1 MSPIDFMSG
10 VFIKLGKMH
19 SRKGLYPFLMREFAM
34 IPNASQVLN
43 VGAGG
48 AIEKI
53 LCEYSASRQFE
64 VISLDIDSQR
74 NPDIVA
80 DLHEWNTER
89 KFDVVVLAEVLEHC
103 HTPQAAIGTIRK
115 VLKPEGKLIL
125 TTPFIFP
132 IHDAPYDYHRFTY
145 YGLTHLLSDFENVKI
160 SARNSWTECVLV
172 LLVRLVM
179 DKSRFVRLV
188 SPFFIIFAFVFWPIA
203 WVLSWIVQTDFITTG
218 YCVKATAKGE
228 S

>member
-1 MSPIDFMSG
+1 
-10 VFIKLGKMH
+10 
-19 SRKGLYPFLMREFAM
+19 M
-34 IPNASQVLN
+34 IPNGSQVLN

-48 AIEKI
+48 AIEEI
-53 LCEYSASRQFE
+53 LSEYSASRKFE
-64 VISLDIDSQR
+64 VISLDIDPQR

-103 HTPQAAIGTIRK
+103 HTPHAAIGTIRK

-125 TTPFIFP
+125 TTPFMFP
-132 IHDAPYDYHRFTY
+132 IHDAPYDYYRYTY
-145 YGLTHLLSDFENVKI
+145 YGLARLLSDFENVKI
-160 SARNSWTECVLV
+160 TARNSWTECVLV

-188 SPFFIIFAFVFWPIA
+188 SPFFIVFAFVFWPIA
-203 WVLSWIVQTDFITTG
+203 WVLSRIVQTNFITTG

-228 S
+228 SC